1 MTHLLHRKAQ
11 ISVTSQG
18 PQSKPKWVGTCYQ
31 RTREDL
37 VPLTGKE
44 LETIFP
50 TKTGWSCPTSFTPS
64 LPMWKAHSLYL
75 DATFTNKKVSG
86 TNHSGMEM

>member
-1 MTHLLHRKAQ
+1 MGRYMLSKNPGGLGTPDRQGAGLEHR
-11 ISVTSQG
+11 
-18 PQSKPKWVGTCYQ
+18 
-31 RTREDL
+31 L
-37 VPLTGKE
+37 

-50 TKTGWSCPTSFTPS
+50 TKTGWSCPTGFTPS